1 VPFPDDLITPTLKVK
16 RNVAGKH
23 FKDIID
29 ELYGQPV
36 KSKDK
41 RTSKVSNLTFWLALA
56 WVM

>member
-41 RTSKVSNLTFWLALA
+41 RTSKL
-56 WVM
+56 